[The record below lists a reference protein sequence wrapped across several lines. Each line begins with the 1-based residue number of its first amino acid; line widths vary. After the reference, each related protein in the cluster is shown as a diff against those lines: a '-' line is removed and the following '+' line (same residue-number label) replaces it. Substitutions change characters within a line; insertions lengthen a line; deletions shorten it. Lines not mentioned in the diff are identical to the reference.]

1 MKWTNRI
8 IIGLVISLLLAVL
21 ILLITI
27 LCGFDTKMITDWIVA
42 FSTAG
47 TTAIA
52 YMAYRKAPHW
62 FESKHNE
69 ARYDQ
74 SSKIMSLLDESLDK
88 LITVSFDVIA
98 ITDRDKSNKQ
108 CFELGSSLIKVREFL
123 NACPRYNI
131 VPKQELKVLVD
142 DMLNQTSDYI
152 GVIVGIKSL
161 TDPSIQEKL
170 NSIRN
175 RHQKLSSTELRT
187 LFKFD

>member
-8 IIGLVISLLLAVL
+8 ISWLVISLLLAVL

-42 FSTAG
+42 LSTAG

-52 YMAYRKAPHW
+52 YMAYRKAPNW

-74 SSKIMSLLDESLDK
+74 ALKIMSLLDESFDK
-88 LITVSFDVIA
+88 LQTVNFDVMT
-98 ITDRDKSNKQ
+98 ITDRSKSTKQ
-108 CFELGSSLIKVREFL
+108 CYDLGTSLLKVKELL

-131 VPKQELKVLVD
+131 IPEKKLILLID
-142 DMLNQTSDYI
+142 DMLNQASDYM
-152 GVIVGIKSL
+152 GVIAGIKNL
-161 TDPSIQEKL
+161 TEPSVQNSL
-170 NSIRN
+170 NSIRD
-175 RHQKLSSTELRT
+175 RHQTLSSAELRT